1 MNPAAKAYGMGLE
14 RSNTFI
20 GWFTNGMEGDDWFQ
34 RPGGIPSSAIW
45 ILGHL
50 ANSRSYFY
58 LCLTG
63 KETFETGWGELFGM
77 GTEQRDPSEYPSIE
91 EVRTV
96 LDARLADLKAYLES
110 VSVEELEG
118 PVVIDESDF
127 ETKGHVLAMAA
138 AHEAHHTGALSMIRR
153 LLGKDRLV

>member
-1 MNPAAKAYGMGLE
+1 MNPAAKAYWMGLE

-20 GWFTNGMEGDDWFQ
+20 RWFTNGMEGDDWLQ
-34 RPGGIPSSAIW
+34 RPGGIPSSALW

-63 KETFETGWGELFGM
+63 EETFETGWPELFGM
-77 GTEQRDPSEYPSIE
+77 GTEQQDPSKYPTVE
-91 EVRTV
+91 EVRAV
-96 LDARLADLKAYLES
+96 LDARLADLKAYLEAAS
-110 VSVEELEG
+110 LEDIEG
-118 PVVIDESDF
+118 PTAIQQPDH
-127 ETKGHVLAMAA
+127 ETKAHVLSMAI

>member
-1 MNPAAKAYGMGLE
+1 MNPTANAYWKGLQ

-20 GWFTNGMEGDDWFQ
+20 RWFTNGMEGDDWFQ

-63 KETFETGWGELFGM
+63 KETFEPGWDKLFGM
-77 GTEQRDPSEYPSIE
+77 GTEQQDSSAYPTVE
-91 EVRTV
+91 EIRGV
-96 LDARLADLKAYLES
+96 LDARLADFESYLDTASLEDIEGATAIEQPDHATKA
-110 VSVEELEG
+110 
-118 PVVIDESDF
+118 D
-127 ETKGHVLAMAA
+127 VLAMAI

-153 LLGKDRLV
+153 LLGKERLV